1 MIVPK
6 TAKFKAIFM
15 LNNMSILPHDDS
27 IIVKDITKKTRYIQL
42 MKKLLKEFQQAL
54 FFFENK

>member
-1 MIVPK
+1 
-6 TAKFKAIFM
+6 M

-54 FFFENK
+54 FFLKTKT